1 MTPAAHIAAAIEI
14 LDLIL
19 SGGNAETSLTRWGRS
34 NRFAGSGDRNA
45 IRDIVYDALR
55 QKNSLTKRSK
65 KISGRS
71 WIIALLQK
79 SEVNLDEY
87 FGTSRYSPPK
97 IKKWELDLL
106 PLENESDLHDIPDW
120 LWPKWK
126 ATLGRKANEVANT
139 LKERAN
145 IFLRVNITKFARKD
159 AIQALQKDGI
169 ISKLHPTVS
178 TALIVDKGTRNIK
191 NSEAYNLGLVEL
203 QDASSQASILQLS
216 TDQNGPIL
224 DYCAG
229 GGGKALALN
238 AYLNKP
244 IFAYDANLLRMK
256 DLPKRA
262 SRLGADI
269 RITKS
274 NDLKNSYYGLVFCDV
289 PCSGSGTWRRDPEGK
304 WSITLRDYQK
314 LLSIQENILTTAA
327 QLVRANGR
335 LVYATCSVLKD
346 ENKTQIQKFLANSNE
361 WVFEQ
366 EKLFMPNE
374 LGDGFYYATLKKNKY
389 SDEN

>member
-19 SGGNAETSLTRWGRS
+19 AGENAETSLTKWGRS
-34 NRFAGSGDRNA
+34 NRFAGSGDRNS

-79 SEVNLDEY
+79 SKVNFDEY
-87 FGTSRYSPPK
+87 FGASRYSPPK

-106 PLENESDLHDIPDW
+106 PIENDSDLHDIPDW
-120 LWPKWK
+120 LWPIWK
-126 ATLGRKANEVANT
+126 ATLGIKAKDVANT

-145 IFLRVNITKFARKD
+145 IFLRVNITKCARKD

-203 QDASSQASILQLS
+203 QDASSQASVLQLS

-244 IFAYDANLLRMK
+244 IFAYDANLFRMK
-256 DLPKRA
+256 DLPTRA
-262 SRLGADI
+262 NRSGADI
-269 RITKS
+269 RIIKS
-274 NDLKNSYYGLVFCDV
+274 NDLKNSHYGLVFCDA

-314 LLSIQENILTTAA
+314 LLSLQENILRTAA
-327 QLVRANGR
+327 QLVQANGR

-361 WVFEQ
+361 WVLEK

-374 LGDGFYYATLKKNKY
+374 LGDGFYFATLKKK
-389 SDEN
+389 

>member
-19 SGGNAETSLTRWGRS
+19 AGENAETSLTKWGRS

-45 IRDIVYDALR
+45 IRDLVYDALR

-71 WIIALLQK
+71 WIIALFHK
-79 SEVNLDEY
+79 SKVNLDEY
-87 FGTSRYSPPK
+87 FGTGRYSPPK
-97 IKKWELDLL
+97 IKKWELDFL
-106 PLENESDLHDIPDW
+106 PIENESDVHDIPDW

-126 ATLGRKANEVANT
+126 ATLGRKANEVAYT

-145 IFLRVNITKFARKD
+145 IFLRVNITKCTRND
-159 AIQALQKDGI
+159 AIQALEKDGI
-169 ISKLHPTVS
+169 FSKIHPTVS

-244 IFAYDANLLRMK
+244 IFAYDANLMRMNN
-256 DLPKRA
+256 LPKRA
-262 SRLGADI
+262 SRSGADI
-269 RITKS
+269 RIIKS
-274 NDLKNSYYGLVFCDV
+274 NDLKISYYGLVFCDV

-304 WSITLRDYQK
+304 WSLTLKDYK
-314 LLSIQENILTTAA
+314 RLLSLQENILTTAA
-327 QLVRANGR
+327 PLVKANGR

-346 ENKTQIQKFLANSNE
+346 ENKAQIQKFLANSNE

-366 EKLFMPNE
+366 EKLFLPNE

-389 SDEN
+389 SNKN

>member
-1 MTPAAHIAAAIEI
+1 MKPAAHIAAAIEI

-19 SGGNAETSLTRWGRS
+19 TGANVETSLTKWGRS

-79 SEVNLDEY
+79 NEVNLDKY
-87 FGTSRYSPPK
+87 FGVSRYSPPK
-97 IKKWELDLL
+97 LKKWELDLL
-106 PLENESDLHDIPDW
+106 PIENDSDIHDIPDW

-126 ATLGRKANEVANT
+126 ATLGRKAKDVANS

-145 IFLRVNITKFARKD
+145 IFLRVNITKCARKD
-159 AIQALQKDGI
+159 AIQVLQKDGI
-169 ISKLHPTVS
+169 TSKLHPTVS
-178 TALIVDKGTRNIK
+178 TALIVDEKTRNIK

-203 QDASSQASILQLS
+203 QDASSQASVLQLS
-216 TDQNGPIL
+216 TSQIGPIL
-224 DYCAG
+224 DYCSG

-238 AYLNKP
+238 AYLKKP
-244 IFAYDANLLRMK
+244 IFAYDANFFRMK

-262 SRLGADI
+262 SRSGADI
-269 RITKS
+269 RIIKS
-274 NDLKNSYYGLVFCDV
+274 NDLKNCYYGLVFCDV

-304 WSITLRDYQK
+304 WSITLQNFQK
-314 LLSIQENILTTAA
+314 LLSLQKNILTNAA
-327 QLVRANGR
+327 QLVKANGR
-335 LVYATCSVLKD
+335 LVYATCSVLND
-346 ENKTQIQKFLANSNE
+346 ENKIQIQKFLANSNE
-361 WVFEQ
+361 WVFEK

-374 LGDGFYYATLKKNKY
+374 LGDGFYFATLKKK
-389 SDEN
+389 

>member
-79 SEVNLDEY
+79 SEVNIDEY

-145 IFLRVNITKFARKD
+145 IFLRVNITKFARED

-361 WVFEQ
+361 WVFEK

-374 LGDGFYYATLKKNKY
+374 LGDGFYFATLKKNKY
-389 SDEN
+389 SNKN

>member
-1 MTPAAHIAAAIEI
+1 M
-14 LDLIL
+14 
-19 SGGNAETSLTRWGRS
+19 
-34 NRFAGSGDRNA
+34 
-45 IRDIVYDALR
+45 
-55 QKNSLTKRSK
+55 
-65 KISGRS
+65 
-71 WIIALLQK
+71 
-79 SEVNLDEY
+79 
-87 FGTSRYSPPK
+87 
-97 IKKWELDLL
+97 DLL

-361 WVFEQ
+361 WVFEK

-374 LGDGFYYATLKKNKY
+374 LGDGFYFATLKKNKY
-389 SDEN
+389 SNKN